1 VAGGTEGGFVYGLK
15 AGLRGAAIVGLGAVA
30 ASLVRRALRRR

>member
-1 VAGGTEGGFVYGLK
+1 VAGEGGFVYGLK
-15 AGLRGAAIVGLGAVA
+15 AGLKGAAIVALGAAA